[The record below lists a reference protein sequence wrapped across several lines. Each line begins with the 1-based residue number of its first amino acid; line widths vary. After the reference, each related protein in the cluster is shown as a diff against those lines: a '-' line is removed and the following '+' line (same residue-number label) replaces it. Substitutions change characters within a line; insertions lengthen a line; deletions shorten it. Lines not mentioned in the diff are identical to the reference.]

1 MEKQAMAML
10 KVLGIGALAFLYL
23 ASPIDI
29 IPDIVPLVG
38 WLDDVGVLG
47 WAWTA
52 IGAAMAETTA

>member
-1 MEKQAMAML
+1 MAML